1 MDGSA
6 TTFNNYCVRRRIKRI
21 TERRIDDW
29 VVYWWEYMDFRVAY
43 GPKLTL
49 AEIGNCRLVWDPRQ
63 IAATTS
69 KTIRLASVFSG
80 TESDH
85 AVHSVTSLPLFRTLR
100 TEEMK
105 SRSTLTLAD

>member
-1 MDGSA
+1 MTGSSIGGSIW
-6 TTFNNYCVRRRIKRI
+6 TSEWPT
-21 TERRIDDW
+21 
-29 VVYWWEYMDFRVAY
+29 
-43 GPKLTL
+43 GQKLTL

-85 AVHSVTSLPLFRTLR
+85 AVHSVTSLPLFRPLR

-105 SRSTLTLAD
+105 SRSTLTLTLTLAD